1 MKRNTASYT
10 KENSMTI
17 KPVRS
22 HSDRRPTAVAL
33 SLALAVM
40 VLACGGI
47 GSVTSAVGSA
57 ATGVAA
63 VASQSAPVA
72 TPVGAGVTA
81 NTQSSAKCQT
91 IGPAYLDFEGV
102 YPILGLASDGAY
114 AANTPDSLTYINIPK
129 LRTDLDVMGTLPD
142 GELGPTAPAIAQI
155 RQLVDQVDA
164 NFKSGGKPF
173 SDGSGN
179 GQKVID
185 LYLKLAQPYTVVSAA
200 FAGACPHYSAA
211 TAAPDVAGYQLG
223 QTASVGD
230 LRVTLDKVAVA
241 PPSANPLLQPGNR
254 YLLAHVTIQNAGQS
268 ALQVTGMETSLKD
281 GAGNTYGWDPFAS
294 SSAASDAFADGKI
307 PAGATQAGLV
317 SYQLPANAG
326 DLLWIFQ
333 DYGQNRAVFAVKVS
347 DIDTSNA
354 GNAAT
359 QDALQNSAGATMTAF
374 LDMAATADAANATA
388 DAANMTATPA
398 P

>member
-1 MKRNTASYT
+1 MPIR
-10 KENSMTI
+10 
-17 KPVRS
+17 PVRS
-22 HSDRRPTAVAL
+22 HPNRRPAAVAL

-63 VASQSAPVA
+63 VASQSVPVA
-72 TPVGAGVTA
+72 TSVGAGVTA
-81 NTQSSAKCQT
+81 NPQSSAKCQT
-91 IGPAYLDFEGV
+91 IGAAYLEFEGV
-102 YPILGLASDGAY
+102 YPMLGLANDGAY

-129 LRTDLDVMGTLPD
+129 LRTDLDVIGTLPD
-142 GELGPTAPAIAQI
+142 GELGPIAPAIVQI

-185 LYLKLAQPYTVVSAA
+185 LYLKLALPYGVVSAA
-200 FAGACPHYSAA
+200 FAGACPHFSAA
-211 TAAPDVAGYQLG
+211 TAAPDVAGYQIG
-223 QTASVGD
+223 QTANVGD

-241 PPSANPLLQPGNR
+241 PPSA
-254 YLLAHVTIQNAGQS
+254 
-268 ALQVTGMETSLKD
+268 TSLKD
-281 GAGNTYGWDPFAS
+281 VAGTTYGWDPFAS

-307 PAGATQAGLV
+307 PAGGTQTGLV
-317 SYQLPANAG
+317 SYQLPANTG

-333 DYGQNRAVFAVKVS
+333 DYGQNRAVFAVKVGA
-347 DIDTSNA
+347 IDTSNA

-359 QDALQNSAGATMTAF
+359 EDALRNSAGATMTALF
-374 LDMAATADAANATA
+374 SMAATADAASIT
-388 DAANMTATPA
+388 DTPA